1 MKRRADSPQLRSDL
15 TLEER
20 SVNNSIIERLVSDIP
35 IKEEG
40 KNYAI

>member
-1 MKRRADSPQLRSDL
+1 MKRRADSPQLWPDL
-15 TLEER
+15 ILEER
-20 SVNNSIIERLVSDIP
+20 LVNNSLIERLVSDIP